1 MKLQMHIDY
10 KAYPHFVDDLG
21 IDTITEAEAQAAKTE
36 VKPCPFCGSA
46 PELYLADFYRR
57 PCAAI
62 ECSNGPCKVR
72 TQIYSTA
79 PNGLTME
86 PVPISECVIR
96 AAKAW
101 NNRAQQQKGGNDMD
115 FEEINL
121 RFSHVIGILHLAQDI
136 SEQDS
141 GPALADAIGGA
152 IDLLEATVDDLS
164 SLMREENPQ
173 PLREIAR

>member
-1 MKLQMHIDY
+1 
-10 KAYPHFVDDLG
+10 
-21 IDTITEAEAQAAKTE
+21 
-36 VKPCPFCGSA
+36 
-46 PELYLADFYRR
+46 
-57 PCAAI
+57 
-62 ECSNGPCKVR
+62 
-72 TQIYSTA
+72 
-79 PNGLTME
+79 
-86 PVPISECVIR
+86 
-96 AAKAW
+96 
-101 NNRAQQQKGGNDMD
+101 MD